1 MRNKLNRSDMHN
13 KYILKFRDIRHYKQ
27 KMNHKI
33 NKLLHTATNLDTRMG
48 LGAL

>member
-1 MRNKLNRSDMHN
+1 MHN
-13 KYILKFRDIRHYKQ
+13 KSILKFRDIRHYKQ
-27 KMNHKI
+27 KMNKI

>member
-1 MRNKLNRSDMHN
+1 MHN
-13 KYILKFRDIRHYKQ
+13 KSILKFRDIRHYKQ

-33 NKLLHTATNLDTRMG
+33 NKLLHTATNLDTHMG